1 MCNGSAAVP
10 DWGGGFSLG
19 RAGMTEATKGVLAI
33 VGACVIWG
41 FATLYYKA
49 MSHVPPLEVLAH
61 RSLWTLVLF
70 GAVLALRGRL
80 SQVWALIAGPKGPRV
95 ALAGAIVAVN
105 WGLFIFAIQ
114 AGYAVEA
121 SLGYYIFPLVTV
133 VMGVVILG
141 ERLSRAQGAAVM
153 LAALAVGLLTWGL
166 GVAPWMALALAFSFA
181 PYMLMKKK
189 LDAPA
194 AVSVTAEVALIA
206 PFALALLVWAAL
218 GGPIF
223 GRAGGWFGADFYST
237 LMLPVTGIITGLP
250 LVLFSW
256 GAQRVRLSTLGLVQ
270 YLNPTLQA
278 FSAVLVMG
286 EPFTPWHG
294 AAFGLIW
301 AALAVY
307 SFEAWR
313 QDRRQQRAARNAVSS
328 DPTSGTLV

>member
-1 MCNGSAAVP
+1 
-10 DWGGGFSLG
+10 
-19 RAGMTEATKGVLAI
+19 MTEATKGVLAI

-80 SQVWALIAGPKGPRV
+80 SQVWALIAGPKGLRV
-95 ALAGAIVAVN
+95 ALAGAIVALN

-114 AGYAVEA
+114 AGYAVQA

-181 PYMLMKKK
+181 PYMLIKKK

-206 PFALALLVWAAL
+206 PFALALLVWAAA
-218 GGPIF
+218 GGQIF
-223 GRAGGWFGADFYST
+223 GRAGGWFGADLYST
-237 LMLPVTGIITGLP
+237 LMLPVTGIITGVP

-301 AALAVY
+301 MGLAVY
-307 SFEAWR
+307 SFEVWR
-313 QDRRQQRAARNAVSS
+313 QDKRQQRAARSATSS

>member
-1 MCNGSAAVP
+1 MSRISRRPAV
-10 DWGGGFSLG
+10 GRRFSFG
-19 RAGMTEATKGVLAI
+19 ACARMTEAAKGVLAI

-49 MSHVPPLEVLAH
+49 MAHVPPLEVLAH

-80 SQVWALIAGPKGPRV
+80 SQVWALIAGPMGARV
-95 ALAGAIVAVN
+95 ALAGAIVALN

-133 VMGVVILG
+133 VIGVVILG
-141 ERLSRAQGAAVM
+141 ERLSRAQGAAVG
-153 LAALAVGLLTWGL
+153 LAGLAVAILTWGL

-181 PYMLMKKK
+181 PYMLLKKK
-189 LDAPA
+189 LAAPA
-194 AVSVTAEVALIA
+194 AVSVTAEVTLIA
-206 PFALALLVWAAL
+206 PFALALLIWAAA
-218 GGPIF
+218 GGQIF
-223 GRAGGWFGADFYST
+223 GRAGGWFGADLYST
-237 LMLPVTGIITGLP
+237 LMLPVTGVITGLP

-278 FSAVLVMG
+278 FSAVVLMA
-286 EPFTPWHG
+286 EPFTRWHG
-294 AAFGLIW
+294 LAFGLIW
-301 AALAVY
+301 VALAIY
-307 SFEAWR
+307 SFEIWR
-313 QDRRQQRAARNAVSS
+313 QDRLARNAASS
-328 DPTSGTLV
+328 EATSGTLV

>member
-1 MCNGSAAVP
+1 
-10 DWGGGFSLG
+10 
-19 RAGMTEATKGVLAI
+19 MTEATKGVLAI

-95 ALAGAIVAVN
+95 ALAGAIVALN

-114 AGYAVEA
+114 AGYAVQA

-166 GVAPWMALALAFSFA
+166 GLAPWMALALAFSFA
-181 PYMLMKKK
+181 PYMLIKKK

-206 PFALALLVWAAL
+206 PFALALLVWAAA
-218 GGPIF
+218 GGQIF
-223 GRAGGWFGADFYST
+223 GRAGGWFGADLYST
-237 LMLPVTGIITGLP
+237 LMLPVTGIITGVP

-301 AALAVY
+301 MALAVY
-307 SFEAWR
+307 SFEVWR
-313 QDRRQQRAARNAVSS
+313 QDKRQQRAARSATSS

>member
-1 MCNGSAAVP
+1 MSRISRRSDKGRR
-10 DWGGGFSLG
+10 FSLG

-49 MSHVPPLEVLAH
+49 MSYVPPLEVLAH

-95 ALAGAIVAVN
+95 ALAGAIVALN

-181 PYMLMKKK
+181 PYMLIKKK

-206 PFALALLVWAAL
+206 PFALALLVWAAA
-218 GGPIF
+218 GGQIF
-223 GRAGGWFGADFYST
+223 GRAGDWFGADLYST
-237 LMLPVTGIITGLP
+237 LMLPVTGIITGVP

-301 AALAVY
+301 MALAVY
-307 SFEAWR
+307 SFEVWR
-313 QDRRQQRAARNAVSS
+313 QDKRQQRAARSAASS

>member
-1 MCNGSAAVP
+1 
-10 DWGGGFSLG
+10 
-19 RAGMTEATKGVLAI
+19 MTEATKGVLAI

-80 SQVWALIAGPKGPRV
+80 SQVWALIAGPMGPRV

-218 GGPIF
+218 GGQIF
-223 GRAGGWFGADFYST
+223 GRAGGWFGADLYST

>member
-1 MCNGSAAVP
+1 
-10 DWGGGFSLG
+10 
-19 RAGMTEATKGVLAI
+19 
-33 VGACVIWG
+33 
-41 FATLYYKA
+41 
-49 MSHVPPLEVLAH
+49 
-61 RSLWTLVLF
+61 
-70 GAVLALRGRL
+70 
-80 SQVWALIAGPKGPRV
+80 
-95 ALAGAIVAVN
+95 
-105 WGLFIFAIQ
+105 
-114 AGYAVEA
+114 
-121 SLGYYIFPLVTV
+121 
-133 VMGVVILG
+133 
-141 ERLSRAQGAAVM
+141 
-153 LAALAVGLLTWGL
+153 
-166 GVAPWMALALAFSFA
+166 
-181 PYMLMKKK
+181 MLMKKK

>member
-1 MCNGSAAVP
+1 
-10 DWGGGFSLG
+10 
-19 RAGMTEATKGVLAI
+19 MTEAAKGVLAI
-33 VGACVIWG
+33 VGACMIWG

-49 MSHVPPLEVLAH
+49 MAHVPPLEVLAH

-70 GAVLALRGRL
+70 GALLALQGRL
-80 SQVWALIAGPKGPRV
+80 SQVAGLIAGPMRGRV
-95 ALAGAIVAVN
+95 ALASAILALN

-133 VMGVVILG
+133 VMGVLVLG
-141 ERLSRAQGAAVM
+141 ERLSRAQGAAVV

-181 PYMLMKKK
+181 PYMLLKKK
-189 LDAPA
+189 LAAPA
-194 AVSVTAEVALIA
+194 AVSVTAEVAFIA
-206 PFALALLVWAAL
+206 PFALAVLVWAGA
-218 GGPIF
+218 GGTLF
-223 GRAGGWFGADFYST
+223 GRAGGWFGADLHAT
-237 LMLPVTGIITGLP
+237 LMLPVTGIITGVP

-278 FSAVLVMG
+278 VTAVFVMA

-294 AAFGLIW
+294 AAFALIW
-301 AALAVY
+301 CALAVY
-307 SFEAWR
+307 SFEIWR
-313 QDRRQQRAARNAVSS
+313 QDRAERKAASS
-328 DPTSGTLV
+328 ETTSGTLV

>member
-1 MCNGSAAVP
+1 
-10 DWGGGFSLG
+10 
-19 RAGMTEATKGVLAI
+19 MTEATKGVLAI
-33 VGACVIWG
+33 VCACVIWG

-80 SQVWALIAGPKGPRV
+80 LQVAELLSGPMRARV
-95 ALAGAIVAVN
+95 ALAGAIVALN

-114 AGYAVEA
+114 AGYAVQA
-121 SLGYYIFPLVTV
+121 SLGYYIFPMVTV
-133 VMGVVILG
+133 VMGVVLLG

-181 PYMLMKKK
+181 PYMLIKKK

-206 PFALALLVWAAL
+206 PFALALLVWAAFS
-218 GGPIF
+218 GQIF
-223 GRAGGWFGADFYST
+223 GRAGGWFGADLYST
-237 LMLPVTGIITGLP
+237 LMLPVTGIITGVP

-278 FSAVLVMG
+278 FSAVVVMA

-307 SFEAWR
+307 SFEVWR
-313 QDRRQQRAARNAVSS
+313 QDRRQQRAARNAASS

>member
-1 MCNGSAAVP
+1 M
-10 DWGGGFSLG
+10 
-19 RAGMTEATKGVLAI
+19 RA
-33 VGACVIWG
+33 
-41 FATLYYKA
+41 
-49 MSHVPPLEVLAH
+49 
-61 RSLWTLVLF
+61 
-70 GAVLALRGRL
+70 
-80 SQVWALIAGPKGPRV
+80 RV
-95 ALAGAIVAVN
+95 ALAGAIVALN

-114 AGYAVEA
+114 AGYAIQA

-133 VMGVVILG
+133 VMGVVLLG

-181 PYMLMKKK
+181 PYMLIKKK

-206 PFALALLVWAAL
+206 PFALALLVWAAF
-218 GGPIF
+218 GGQIF
-223 GRAGGWFGADFYST
+223 GRAGGWFGADLYST
-237 LMLPVTGIITGLP
+237 LMLPVTGIITGVP

-278 FSAVLVMG
+278 FSAVVVMG

-301 AALAVY
+301 MALAVY
-307 SFEAWR
+307 SFEVWR

>member
-95 ALAGAIVAVN
+95 AMAGAIVALN

-223 GRAGGWFGADFYST
+223 GRAGGWFGADLYST

>member
-1 MCNGSAAVP
+1 
-10 DWGGGFSLG
+10 
-19 RAGMTEATKGVLAI
+19 MTEAAKGVLAI

-49 MSHVPPLEVLAH
+49 MAHVPPLEVLAH

-80 SQVWALIAGPKGPRV
+80 GQVWGLIAGPMGGRV

-153 LAALAVGLLTWGL
+153 LAAVAVAFLTGGL

-181 PYMLMKKK
+181 PYMLLKKK
-189 LDAPA
+189 LAAPA
-194 AVSVTAEVALIA
+194 AVSVTAEVALIG
-206 PFALALLVWAAL
+206 PFALALLIWVGA
-218 GGPIF
+218 GGPLF
-223 GRAGGWFGADFYST
+223 GRAGGWFGADLHAT
-237 LMLPVTGIITGLP
+237 LMLPVTGIITGVP

-278 FSAVLVMG
+278 VSAVFVMG
-286 EPFTPWHG
+286 EPFTRWH
-294 AAFGLIW
+294 AVAFGLIW
-301 AALAVY
+301 GALAIY
-307 SFEAWR
+307 SFEIWR
-313 QDRRQQRAARNAVSS
+313 QDRRQQRAARSAASS
-328 DPTSGTLV
+328 EATSGTLV